1 MEMYALPCF
10 NRTDFQ
16 DLQFNPDRVVFEG
29 EI

>member
-16 DLQFNPDRVVFEG
+16 DLRLNPDRVVFEG